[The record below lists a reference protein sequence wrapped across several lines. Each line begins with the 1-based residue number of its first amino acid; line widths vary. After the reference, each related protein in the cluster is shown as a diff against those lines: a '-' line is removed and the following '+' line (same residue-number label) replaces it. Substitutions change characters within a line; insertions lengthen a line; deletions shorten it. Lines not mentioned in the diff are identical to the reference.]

1 MDKQAWSRQAI
12 VAAAAIALA
21 AAVPVTMK
29 AQAYSLGHRV
39 GGGYQVTMGA
49 DGSST
54 VGEAGPTDDGSI
66 IIECVGFD
74 GRMMFHAN
82 EADTAP
88 TLHAVSMPQ
97 HPLSPSKCW
106 SGEHKR
112 SAIGGGG
119 IGNLMTVF

>member
-12 VAAAAIALA
+12 VAAAAIVLA
-21 AAVPVTMK
+21 AAVPLTMK
-29 AQAYSLGHRV
+29 AQAYSLGHRI
-39 GGGYQVTMGA
+39 GAGYQVTMGA
-49 DGSST
+49 DGTSR

-97 HPLSPSKCW
+97 HPLGPSKCW
-106 SGEHKR
+106 SGEYKR
-112 SAIGGGG
+112 SAIGGGV
-119 IGNLMTVF
+119 GNLMTVF